1 MKNSTLIASLA
12 ATGTFFA
19 LCWLFSGA
27 ADNASWLMS
36 LNPIS
41 SFTGLAF
48 ALSFAAG
55 FPIGLAI
62 AAACGVFIL
71 IPAAVFFISRRW
83 LRRYDL

>member
-1 MKNSTLIASLA
+1 MKNSTLIASVA

-27 ADNASWLMS
+27 ASNASWLAAF
-36 LNPIS
+36 NPVTA
-41 SFTGLAF
+41 FTGLTF

-55 FPIGLAI
+55 FPISLAI

-71 IPAAVFFISRRW
+71 IPAAVFVIGRRW
-83 LRRYDL
+83 LRRYEQ